1 MAQAANPSGTMYNA
15 LRNATAAVRR
25 PVESMMGSMR
35 YL

>member
-1 MAQAANPSGTMYNA
+1 MAHAANPSGTMYNA